1 MPNTRCGCW
10 CRASAVAYV
19 DLRPNH
25 FNSQITVGNTLA
37 PELTWLCRRLRPFF
51 AWHLASFL
59 CLAAASTLA
68 LLNPLILMWV
78 IDRVLPR
85 HNLDLIL
92 LSSVLLFVS
101 YEGKVILS
109 SLSSYLTLLA
119 TQRSALS
126 MRMEVLRHLDSLSFD
141 FHESQPVGARIY
153 PLQEPI
159 EELSYFGSDLFPA
172 ISRTILLTAFTI
184 IAMLALSTPLTLLI
198 LPSIPAFLVARYRL
212 RNILEQR
219 ADNAQRCRVNL
230 SAFLQEH
237 ISSIGQIQL
246 LQQEKHQERRAFC
259 MFANAARSQVK
270 LTLAGVQFTI
280 CTSLPIA
287 AAAACI
293 LGFGTWT
300 VLRGKLTA
308 GGLIALYT
316 YAFQLFEPLTNTVEM
331 YSRAQRMFSSIRQIQ
346 RTLSLSPSITD
357 SHGFITHSQA
367 VSEHIVFRNVKFGY
381 QRHKNILTLPHLSI
395 PSGELV
401 GVVGRN
407 GAGKSTFAKLVAR
420 LYETSA
426 GSIMI
431 GASEIRAIPL
441 EVLRSRVAYVA
452 GTPVLFDGT
461 LMDNLRLG
469 NHTATIGELRE
480 VADLVGLTAFI
491 NSLPK
496 GWTQP
501 LGPGGH
507 LLSGGQR
514 QAVALARALLRK
526 PHIAILDEA
535 TSALDAPT
543 ELLVIQRIPKF
554 LSGVTL
560 LFISHRLT
568 NIAFLDRVLVFDAG
582 RVAEDGTHNSLHKSA
597 RFYTELLRAS
607 NNMNSGT
614 RS

>member
-10 CRASAVAYV
+10 CRASAVAYF

-51 AWHLASFL
+51 SRHLASFL

-172 ISRTILLTAFTI
+172 LSRTILFTAFTI

-246 LQQEKHQERRAFC
+246 LQQEKHQERRA
-259 MFANAARSQVK
+259 S
-270 LTLAGVQFTI
+270 
-280 CTSLPIA
+280 
-287 AAAACI
+287 
-293 LGFGTWT
+293 
-300 VLRGKLTA
+300 
-308 GGLIALYT
+308 
-316 YAFQLFEPLTNTVEM
+316 
-331 YSRAQRMFSSIRQIQ
+331 
-346 RTLSLSPSITD
+346 
-357 SHGFITHSQA
+357 
-367 VSEHIVFRNVKFGY
+367 
-381 QRHKNILTLPHLSI
+381 
-395 PSGELV
+395 
-401 GVVGRN
+401 
-407 GAGKSTFAKLVAR
+407 
-420 LYETSA
+420 
-426 GSIMI
+426 
-431 GASEIRAIPL
+431 
-441 EVLRSRVAYVA
+441 
-452 GTPVLFDGT
+452 
-461 LMDNLRLG
+461 
-469 NHTATIGELRE
+469 
-480 VADLVGLTAFI
+480 
-491 NSLPK
+491 
-496 GWTQP
+496 
-501 LGPGGH
+501 
-507 LLSGGQR
+507 
-514 QAVALARALLRK
+514 
-526 PHIAILDEA
+526 
-535 TSALDAPT
+535 
-543 ELLVIQRIPKF
+543 
-554 LSGVTL
+554 
-560 LFISHRLT
+560 
-568 NIAFLDRVLVFDAG
+568 
-582 RVAEDGTHNSLHKSA
+582 
-597 RFYTELLRAS
+597 
-607 NNMNSGT
+607 
-614 RS
+614 